1 MSRCIVSRT
10 AAGVTFLVQS
20 AGGRTVAVSK
30 PYANLDACKKGIV
43 SLFSVLKT
51 APTKEVGEGG
61 PNPKCEIGEDGHGF
75 SFTVK
80 SRNGKAVLTSVP
92 YATKKACLRALSIL
106 RQCGEEC
113 EVLFDRQAGLLPL
126 TVGGLGANKKDRVRK
141 APVAAPPKQAESMI
155 PSLVVPPVAEPA
167 SVPTPVAP
175 TSLQTGEVR
184 VQKPRLVRIAPPATP
199 VKNKSTGAK
208 GILGALFKK

>member
-1 MSRCIVSRT
+1 M
-10 AAGVTFLVQS
+10 
-20 AGGRTVAVSK
+20 AVSK

-51 APTKEVGEGG
+51 APVKEAREGG
-61 PNPKCEIGEDGHGF
+61 PNPKCEITEGDHGF

-80 SRNGKAVLTSVP
+80 SRNGKVVLTSVP

-113 EVLFDRQAGLLPL
+113 DVLFDRQAGLLPL
-126 TVGGLGANKKDRVRK
+126 TVGGLDANKKGRVRK
-141 APVAAPPKQAESMI
+141 APVAAPQKKAESVALS
-155 PSLVVPPVAEPA
+155 PVVESVAE
-167 SVPTPVAP
+167 PTPVAP
-175 TSLQTGEVR
+175 TPLQTGELR
-184 VQKPRLVRIAPPATP
+184 TPKPRLVRIAPPVTP
-199 VKNKSTGAK
+199 VKKKSTGAK